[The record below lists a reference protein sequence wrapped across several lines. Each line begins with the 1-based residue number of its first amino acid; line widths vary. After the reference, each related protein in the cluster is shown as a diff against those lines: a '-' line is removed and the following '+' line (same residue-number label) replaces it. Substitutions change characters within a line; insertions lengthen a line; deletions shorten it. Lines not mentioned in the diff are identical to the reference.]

1 MKFWADNPSILFD
14 SQYIT
19 EIWVYSNMDTNQKL
33 NAISRLVIL
42 LSLIGYVCFNRYI
55 IFILGLII
63 LGVIVIIQKTGKKE
77 KEKEGFTDVEEYQR
91 ITSNNP
97 LQNLLLP
104 EYKYKEP
111 DRVAPKYDKKV
122 EDNINQTAKNFIL
135 QENKDNADI
144 GNIFSNLGDKF
155 EFEQSMRPFYT
166 NPVTSIGQTEY
177 GDFLGYLFG
186 SLPSDKPL
194 KKY

>member
-33 NAISRLVIL
+33 NAVSRLVIL

-55 IFILGLII
+55 IFILGLI
-63 LGVIVIIQKTGKKE
+63 LLSLIVIIQKSGK
-77 KEKEGFTDVEEYQR
+77 KEGFTNVEEYQR

-104 EYKYKEP
+104 EYRYNKEKEKI
-111 DRVAPKYDKKV
+111 VPKYDKDV
-122 EDNINQTAKNFIL
+122 ENNINENAKNFIL

-166 NPVTSIGQTEY
+166 NPVTTVGQTEY

>member
-55 IFILGLII
+55 IFILGLIL
-63 LGVIVIIQKTGKKE
+63 LGVIVIIQKSE
-77 KEKEGFTDVEEYQR
+77 KKEGFSNVEDYQR

-104 EYKYKEP
+104 EYKYDKEK
-111 DRVAPKYDKKV
+111 APLKPRYDKEV
-122 EDNINQTAKNFIL
+122 ENSINENAKNFIL

-144 GNIFSNLGDKF
+144 VKLFSNLGDKF

-166 NPVTSIGQTEY
+166 NPVTSVGQTEY
-177 GDFLGYLFG
+177 GDFLGFVFG
-186 SLPSDKPL
+186 DLHSDKPL
-194 KKY
+194 KKF

>member
-33 NAISRLVIL
+33 NAVSRLVIL

-55 IFILGLII
+55 IFILGLI
-63 LGVIVIIQKTGKKE
+63 LLALIVIIQKSGK
-77 KEKEGFTDVEEYQR
+77 KEGFTNVEEYQR

-104 EYKYKEP
+104 DYKYNKEKEKI
-111 DRVAPKYDKKV
+111 VPKYDKDV
-122 EDNINQTAKNFIL
+122 ENNINENAKNFIL

-166 NPVTSIGQTEY
+166 NPVTTVGQTEY

>member
-42 LSLIGYVCFNRYI
+42 LSLIGYACFNRYI
-55 IFILGLII
+55 IFILGLIL
-63 LGVIVIIQKTGKKE
+63 LGLIVIIHKSGKKE
-77 KEKEGFTDVEEYQR
+77 GFSNVEEYQR

-104 EYKYKEP
+104 EYKYDKEKEALKP
-111 DRVAPKYDKKV
+111 RYDKEV
-122 EDNINQTAKNFIL
+122 EDSINENAKNFIL

-144 GNIFSNLGDKF
+144 VNIFSNLGDKF

-166 NPVTSIGQTEY
+166 NPVTSVGQTEY
-177 GDFLGYLFG
+177 SDFLGFVFG
-186 SLPSDKPL
+186 ELPSDKPL
-194 KKY
+194 KKH

>member
-55 IFILGLII
+55 IFILGLIL
-63 LGVIVIIQKTGKKE
+63 LGVIVIIHKSGK
-77 KEKEGFTDVEEYQR
+77 KEGFTNVEDYQR

-97 LQNLLLP
+97 VQNLLLP
-104 EYKYKEP
+104 EYKYNKEKEP
-111 DRVAPKYDKKV
+111 IGPKYDKDV
-122 EDNINQTAKNFIL
+122 EESINENAKNFIL

-144 GNIFSNLGDKF
+144 VNIFSNLGDKF

-166 NPVTSIGQTEY
+166 NPVTSVGQTEY
-177 GDFLGYLFG
+177 SDFLGYLFG

-194 KKY
+194 KKH

>member
-42 LSLIGYVCFNRYI
+42 LSLIGYACFNRYI
-55 IFILGLII
+55 IFILGLIL
-63 LGVIVIIQKTGKKE
+63 LGLIVIIHKSGKKE
-77 KEKEGFTDVEEYQR
+77 GFSNVEEYQR

-104 EYKYKEP
+104 EYKYDKEKEVLKP
-111 DRVAPKYDKKV
+111 RYDKEV
-122 EDNINQTAKNFIL
+122 EDSINENAKNFIL

-144 GNIFSNLGDKF
+144 VNIFSNLGDKF

-166 NPVTSIGQTEY
+166 NPVTSVGQTEY
-177 GDFLGYLFG
+177 SDFLGFVFG
-186 SLPSDKPL
+186 ELPSDKPL
-194 KKY
+194 KKH

>member
-55 IFILGLII
+55 IFILGLIL
-63 LGVIVIIQKTGKKE
+63 LGVIVIIQKSE
-77 KEKEGFTDVEEYQR
+77 KKEGFSNVAEYQR

-104 EYKYKEP
+104 EYKYNKEKEP
-111 DRVAPKYDKKV
+111 LKPRYDKEV
-122 EDNINQTAKNFIL
+122 EDSINENAKNFIL

-144 GNIFSNLGDKF
+144 VKIFSNLGDKF
-155 EFEQSMRPFYT
+155 EFERSMRPFYT
-166 NPVTSIGQTEY
+166 NPVTSVGQTEY
-177 GDFLGYLFG
+177 SDFLGFVFG
-186 SLPSDKPL
+186 ELPSDKPL
-194 KKY
+194 KKF

>member
-14 SQYIT
+14 SRYIT
-19 EIWVYSNMDTNQKL
+19 EIWIYSNMDTNQKL

-55 IFILGLII
+55 IFILGLIL
-63 LGVIVIIQKTGKKE
+63 LGVIVIIQKSE
-77 KEKEGFTDVEEYQR
+77 KKEGFSNVEDYQR

-104 EYKYKEP
+104 EYKYDKEK
-111 DRVAPKYDKKV
+111 APLKPRYDKEV
-122 EDNINQTAKNFIL
+122 ENSINENAKNFIL

-144 GNIFSNLGDKF
+144 VKLFSNLGDKF

-166 NPVTSIGQTEY
+166 NPVTSVGQTEY
-177 GDFLGYLFG
+177 SDFLGFVFG
-186 SLPSDKPL
+186 ELPSDKPL
-194 KKY
+194 KKF

>member
-63 LGVIVIIQKTGKKE
+63 LGVIVIIHKSGK
-77 KEKEGFTDVEEYQR
+77 KEGFTDVEKYQR

-111 DRVAPKYDKKV
+111 DRVAPKYDKQV
-122 EDNINQTAKNFIL
+122 EDNINENAKNFIL

-166 NPVTSIGQTEY
+166 NPVTSVGQTEY

>member
-14 SQYIT
+14 SKYIT

-33 NAISRLVIL
+33 NAVSRLVIL

-55 IFILGLII
+55 IFILGLI
-63 LGVIVIIQKTGKKE
+63 LLSLIVIIQKSRK
-77 KEKEGFTDVEEYQR
+77 KEGFTNVEEYQR

-104 EYKYKEP
+104 EYKYKEKEKII
-111 DRVAPKYDKKV
+111 PKYDKDV
-122 EDNINQTAKNFIL
+122 ENNINETAKNFIL

-166 NPVTSIGQTEY
+166 NPVTTVGQTEY

>member
-55 IFILGLII
+55 IFILGLIL
-63 LGVIVIIQKTGKKE
+63 LGVIVIIQKSE
-77 KEKEGFTDVEEYQR
+77 KKEGFSNVEDYQR

-104 EYKYKEP
+104 EYKYDKEK
-111 DRVAPKYDKKV
+111 APLKPRYDKEV
-122 EDNINQTAKNFIL
+122 ENSINENAKNFIL

-144 GNIFSNLGDKF
+144 VKLFSNLGDKF

-166 NPVTSIGQTEY
+166 NPVTSVGQTEY
-177 GDFLGYLFG
+177 SDFLGFVFG
-186 SLPSDKPL
+186 ELPSDKPL
-194 KKY
+194 KKF

>member
-55 IFILGLII
+55 IFILGLIL
-63 LGVIVIIQKTGKKE
+63 LGVIVIIQKSE
-77 KEKEGFTDVEEYQR
+77 KKEGFSNVAEYQR

-104 EYKYKEP
+104 EYKYNKEKEP
-111 DRVAPKYDKKV
+111 LKPRYDKEV
-122 EDNINQTAKNFIL
+122 EDSINESAKNFIL
-135 QENKDNADI
+135 QENKDNSDI
-144 GNIFSNLGDKF
+144 VKLFSNLGDKF

-166 NPVTSIGQTEY
+166 NPVTSVGQTEY
-177 GDFLGYLFG
+177 SDFLGFVFG
-186 SLPSDKPL
+186 ELPSDKPL
-194 KKY
+194 KKF

>member
-33 NAISRLVIL
+33 NAVSRLVIL
-42 LSLIGYVCFNRYI
+42 LSLIGYICFNRYI
-55 IFILGLII
+55 IFILGLIL
-63 LGVIVIIQKTGKKE
+63 LGVIVIIQKTE
-77 KEKEGFTDVEEYQR
+77 KGEKEGFSNVEEYQR
-91 ITSNNP
+91 ISSNNP

-104 EYKYKEP
+104 DYKYNKEKESVKP
-111 DRVAPKYDKKV
+111 NYSEQV
-122 EDNINQTAKNFIL
+122 ENSINENVKNFIL
-135 QENKDNADI
+135 QENKDNSDI
-144 GNIFSNLGDKF
+144 SNIFSNLGDKF

-177 GDFLGYLFG
+177 SDFLGYLFG

-194 KKY
+194 KKH

>member
-55 IFILGLII
+55 IFILGLIL
-63 LGVIVIIQKTGKKE
+63 LGVIVIIQKSE
-77 KEKEGFTDVEEYQR
+77 KKEGFSNVEDYQR

-104 EYKYKEP
+104 EYKYDKEK
-111 DRVAPKYDKKV
+111 APLKPRYDKEV
-122 EDNINQTAKNFIL
+122 EDSINESAKNFIL
-135 QENKDNADI
+135 QENKDNSDI
-144 GNIFSNLGDKF
+144 VKLFSNLGDKF

-166 NPVTSIGQTEY
+166 NPVTSVGQTEY
-177 GDFLGYLFG
+177 SDFLGFVFG
-186 SLPSDKPL
+186 ELPSDKPL
-194 KKY
+194 KKF

>member
-33 NAISRLVIL
+33 NAVSRLVIL

-55 IFILGLII
+55 IFILGLI
-63 LGVIVIIQKTGKKE
+63 LLALIVIIQKSGK
-77 KEKEGFTDVEEYQR
+77 KEGFTNVEEYQR

-104 EYKYKEP
+104 EYKYNKEKEKI
-111 DRVAPKYDKKV
+111 VPKYDKDV
-122 EDNINQTAKNFIL
+122 ENNINENAKNFIL

-166 NPVTSIGQTEY
+166 NPVTTVGQTEY

>member
-33 NAISRLVIL
+33 NAVSSLVIL

-63 LGVIVIIQKTGKKE
+63 LGVIVIIHKSGK
-77 KEKEGFTDVEEYQR
+77 KEGFTDVEKYQR

-111 DRVAPKYDKKV
+111 DRVAPKYDKHV
-122 EDNINQTAKNFIL
+122 EDNINENAKNFIL

-166 NPVTSIGQTEY
+166 NPVTSVGQTEY

>member
-14 SQYIT
+14 SRYIT
-19 EIWVYSNMDTNQKL
+19 EIWIYSNMDTNQKL

-55 IFILGLII
+55 IFVLGLIL
-63 LGVIVIIQKTGKKE
+63 LGVIVIIQKSE
-77 KEKEGFTDVEEYQR
+77 KKEGFSNVEDYQR

-104 EYKYKEP
+104 EYKYDKEK
-111 DRVAPKYDKKV
+111 APLKPRYDKEV
-122 EDNINQTAKNFIL
+122 EDSINENAKKFIL

-144 GNIFSNLGDKF
+144 VNIFSNLGDKF

-166 NPVTSIGQTEY
+166 NPVTSVGQTEY
-177 GDFLGYLFG
+177 SDFLGFVFG

-194 KKY
+194 KKH

>member
-63 LGVIVIIQKTGKKE
+63 LGVIVIIHKSGK
-77 KEKEGFTDVEEYQR
+77 KEGFTDVEKYQR

-111 DRVAPKYDKKV
+111 DRVAPKYDKQV
-122 EDNINQTAKNFIL
+122 EDNINENAKNFIL

-166 NPVTSIGQTEY
+166 NPVTSVGQTEY

-186 SLPSDKPL
+186 TLPSDKPL

>member
-33 NAISRLVIL
+33 NAVSRLVIL

-55 IFILGLII
+55 IFILGLI
-63 LGVIVIIQKTGKKE
+63 LLALIVIIQKSGK
-77 KEKEGFTDVEEYQR
+77 KEGFTNVEEYQR

-104 EYKYKEP
+104 EYRYNKEKEKI
-111 DRVAPKYDKKV
+111 VPKYDKDV
-122 EDNINQTAKNFIL
+122 ENNINENAKNFIL

-166 NPVTSIGQTEY
+166 NPVTTVGQTEY

>member
-55 IFILGLII
+55 IFILGLIL
-63 LGVIVIIQKTGKKE
+63 LGVIVIIQKSE
-77 KEKEGFTDVEEYQR
+77 KKEGFSNVEDYQR

-104 EYKYKEP
+104 EYKYEKEK
-111 DRVAPKYDKKV
+111 APLKPRYDKEV
-122 EDNINQTAKNFIL
+122 ENSINENAKNFIL

-144 GNIFSNLGDKF
+144 VKLFSNLGDKF

-166 NPVTSIGQTEY
+166 NPVTSVGQTEY
-177 GDFLGYLFG
+177 SDFLGFVFG
-186 SLPSDKPL
+186 ELPSDKPL
-194 KKY
+194 KKF

>member
-33 NAISRLVIL
+33 NAVSRLVIL

-55 IFILGLII
+55 IFILGLI
-63 LGVIVIIQKTGKKE
+63 LLSLIVIIQKSGK
-77 KEKEGFTDVEEYQR
+77 KEGFTNVEEYQR

-104 EYKYKEP
+104 EYKYNKEKEKI
-111 DRVAPKYDKKV
+111 VPKYDKDV
-122 EDNINQTAKNFIL
+122 ENNINENAKNFIL

-166 NPVTSIGQTEY
+166 NPVTTVGQTEY

>member
-33 NAISRLVIL
+33 NAVSRLVIL

-55 IFILGLII
+55 IFILGLI
-63 LGVIVIIQKTGKKE
+63 LLALIVIIQKSGK
-77 KEKEGFTDVEEYQR
+77 KEGFTNVEEYQR

-104 EYKYKEP
+104 EYKYNKEKEKIL
-111 DRVAPKYDKKV
+111 PKYDKDV
-122 EDNINQTAKNFIL
+122 ENNINENAKNFIL

-166 NPVTSIGQTEY
+166 NPVTTVGQTEY

>member
-14 SQYIT
+14 SRYIT
-19 EIWVYSNMDTNQKL
+19 EIWIYSNMDTNQKL

-55 IFILGLII
+55 IFVLGLIL
-63 LGVIVIIQKTGKKE
+63 LGVIVIIQKSE
-77 KEKEGFTDVEEYQR
+77 KKEGFSNVEDYQR

-104 EYKYKEP
+104 EYKYDKEK
-111 DRVAPKYDKKV
+111 APLKPRYDKEV
-122 EDNINQTAKNFIL
+122 ENSINENAKNFIL

-144 GNIFSNLGDKF
+144 VNIFSNLGDKF

-166 NPVTSIGQTEY
+166 NPVTSVGQTEY
-177 GDFLGYLFG
+177 SDFLGFVFG
-186 SLPSDKPL
+186 ELPSDKPL
-194 KKY
+194 KKF

>member
-63 LGVIVIIQKTGKKE
+63 LGVIVIIHKSGK
-77 KEKEGFTDVEEYQR
+77 KEGFTDVEKYQR

-111 DRVAPKYDKKV
+111 DRVAPKYDKQV
-122 EDNINQTAKNFIL
+122 EDNINENVKNFIL